1 MLRLDINIVIT
12 IINVLLFVVIL
23 RVFFFKPVK
32 KVMAKRQE
40 EIDKQFADAKNA
52 EEEAN
57 ALKSQY
63 EKSVSNI
70 ADEKARALNEARAKA
85 SEEYDRIVE
94 EAKSEAGKIVSDA
107 RKTAVMEQEKS
118 IKETKN
124 QLADLIVSAATKV
137 VASGRGQDADRELYN
152 QFLAKTGDKSE

>member
-1 MLRLDINIVIT
+1 M
-12 IINVLLFVVIL
+12 
-23 RVFFFKPVK
+23 
-32 KVMAKRQE
+32 
-40 EIDKQFADAKNA
+40 
-52 EEEAN
+52 
-57 ALKSQY
+57 KSQY